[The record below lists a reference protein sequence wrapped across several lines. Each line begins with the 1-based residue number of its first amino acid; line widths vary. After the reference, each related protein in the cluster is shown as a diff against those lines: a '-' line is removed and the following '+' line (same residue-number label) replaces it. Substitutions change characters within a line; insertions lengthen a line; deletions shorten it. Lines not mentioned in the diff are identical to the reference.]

1 MVLLSQLLSELLY
14 SSAAKC
20 MIGAAKIMEMI
31 QSLIDNRLAIE
42 TKGGERER
50 ERGETRRV
58 SGAEKRGRELG
69 LGEKEREGE

>member
-1 MVLLSQLLSELLY
+1 
-14 SSAAKC
+14 

-31 QSLIDNRLAIE
+31 QSLIDNRRAIE

-58 SGAEKRGRELG
+58 SGAEKKRGREQQ
-69 LGEKEREGE
+69 ERERAGTGRQGEGESMMETM